1 MPEGVY
7 SLIEEPWVPVRWR
20 PDAAGGPLPECV
32 GLREL
37 LLRAQD
43 IAQLAVTDAPA
54 HAALLRVLYAL
65 TARVTG
71 LDSAGPDWSERR
83 EDILDE
89 GRLPPGSTGGPG
101 RPGGVEGYFAR
112 WRERFFVFDPVG
124 GRPWMQDPRL
134 ARQCDPANT
143 AGVNK
148 LIVTRSA
155 GNNFSWFRHG
165 TDARPDLPAV
175 PEAVLN
181 LLVWHY
187 WGPSGRCSAR
197 EVAGVKT
204 ASATAGPLRTAL
216 SFHPEGDSLFETL
229 LAGLV
234 PAKTTDRPEQDLCPW
249 EWEELPDPDAPP
261 PLPHGPC
268 SRLTARSRHALLLV
282 PHNDAAQPTPSPGPV
297 SRPTTPPR
305 PNEPAPGPARLPE
318 PLVGDAYIT
327 WAYRLPGA
335 PRDDDFLIWQTSQQ
349 DNRYPRPADATR
361 GLWRDLDA
369 LLLLK
374 PAGSAQPVRPA
385 VFRIAQEVTG
395 RLRVRALGFD
405 QDRQAKDH
413 QFVDASTPAVFDLAE
428 ERAPHT
434 APAVGQLRQL
444 GETHGRRLE
453 RAVRRAWTAYM
464 NNPKSDAGS
473 WLADAAGRYWPRAER
488 EFWDRFATLDRGQ
501 NPQEPGLDTTE
512 ARKAF
517 LRLAEE
523 AYDAVTATVTRTQRG
538 AKAVSEAR
546 TELYGGTRTTHKKK
560 QP

>member
-1 MPEGVY
+1 MPDGVY
-7 SLIEEPWVPVRWR
+7 SLIDERWIPVRWR
-20 PDAAGGPLPECV
+20 PDAAGALPERV
-32 GLREL
+32 GFQEL

-43 IAQLAVTDAPA
+43 IAGLAVADAPA

-71 LDSAGPDWSERR
+71 LDAAGADWHERR
-83 EDILDE
+83 EDVLDD
-89 GRLPPGSTGGPG
+89 GRLPPSPADGVA
-101 RPGGVEGYFAR
+101 GVEGYFTR
-112 WRERFFVFDPVG
+112 WRERFFVFDPAG
-124 GRPWMQDPRL
+124 RRPWMQDARL
-134 ARQCDPANT
+134 ARQCDPANK

-148 LIVTRSA
+148 LIVTRPA
-155 GNNFSWFRHG
+155 GNNHAWFRHG

-197 EVAGVKT
+197 EVSGVKT
-204 ASATAGPLRTAL
+204 ASGTAGPLRTAL
-216 SFHPEGDSLFETL
+216 SYHPEGDSLFETL
-229 LAGLV
+229 LAGLM
-234 PAKTTDRPEQDLCPW
+234 PPRTSDRHERDLCPW

-261 PLPHGPC
+261 PLPQGPC

-282 PHNDAAQPTPSPGPV
+282 PHVQSSAADPQPSPGAET
-297 SRPTTPPR
+297 RPATASPPAGLQ
-305 PNEPAPGPARLPE
+305 PAPAQAPE
-318 PLVGDAYIT
+318 QLVADAYIT

-349 DNRYPRPADATR
+349 GNRYPRPADATR

-374 PAGSAQPVRPA
+374 PAGTTQPVRPA
-385 VFRIAQEVTG
+385 VFHTAQEVTD

-405 QDRQAKDH
+405 QDGQAKDH
-413 QFVDASTPAVFDLAE
+413 QFVDASTPLVFELAE

-434 APAVGQLRQL
+434 APIVGRLRQL
-444 GETHGRRLE
+444 GETYGWRLE
-453 RAVRRAWTAYM
+453 RAVRRAWTAYR
-464 NNPKSDAGS
+464 NDPKSDADS
-473 WLADAAGRYWPRAER
+473 WLTDAAGRYWPRAEK
-488 EFWDRFATLDRGQ
+488 EFWDRFATLDRGR
-501 NPQEPGLDTTE
+501 NPQDPGLDTAE

-517 LRLAEE
+517 LCLAEE
-523 AYDAVTATVTRTQRG
+523 AYDAVTTTVTRTQRG
-538 AKAVSEAR
+538 AKAVSQAR
-546 TELYGGTRTTHKKK
+546 IELYGGTRKTSK